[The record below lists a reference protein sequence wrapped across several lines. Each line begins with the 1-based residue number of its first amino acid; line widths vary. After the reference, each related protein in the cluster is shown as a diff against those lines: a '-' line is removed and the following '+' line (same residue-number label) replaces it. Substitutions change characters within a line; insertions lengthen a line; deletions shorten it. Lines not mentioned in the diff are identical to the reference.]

1 MGGGK
6 QPIKLNLAWGSDKI
20 SDSISNAPEYS
31 EVVRSEV
38 ANTGELKSKCQR
50 TLKTTVSQE
59 LPRWRKPPHLISMQ
73 IRRLIMVKSMQTQ
86 ELF

>member
-1 MGGGK
+1 MK
-6 QPIKLNLAWGSDKI
+6 KKNIKLNLAWGSAKI

-50 TLKTTVSQE
+50 PLKTADDPLPLCPQSQTLSQE
-59 LPRWRKPPHLISMQ
+59 LLR
-73 IRRLIMVKSMQTQ
+73 
-86 ELF
+86 